1 MFFDTHTHLFDERF
15 QPDLAAVLERAS
27 AAGVSRILCLGI
39 DRESNHTAV
48 QLAQKY
54 PQIWAAVGLHPNY
67 LQAVQPGDWDDVVRL
82 AEREPRVVAIGETG
96 LDRYWKDTPLPV
108 QETYFQYH
116 LELARRLG
124 KPVVIHCRD
133 AQEEV
138 VRLLRQEY
146 DRYGPIRGIM
156 HAFSGDRTTAQSC
169 WDMGLHISFAG
180 MVTYPKADSL
190 RQIVPEVPLKRLLLE
205 TDSPY
210 LPPQPVRGRRNEPA
224 YLVHTAQQIA
234 GLRGLTCEQLAEL
247 TTANA
252 RTLFGI

>member
-15 QPDLAAVLERAS
+15 QPDLPTVLERAS
-27 AAGVSRILCLGI
+27 TAGVSRILCLGI

-54 PQIWAAVGLHPNY
+54 PQVWAAVGLHPNY
-67 LQAVQPGDWDDVVRL
+67 LQPGDWDDVVRL

-116 LELARRLG
+116 LGLARRLG
-124 KPVVIHCRD
+124 KPVVIHCRE
-133 AQEEV
+133 AQEQV

-146 DRYGPIRGIM
+146 DRHGPIRGIM
-156 HAFSGDRTTAQSC
+156 HAFSGDRITAQNC
-169 WDMGLHISFAG
+169 WEMGLHISFAG

-190 RQIVPEVPLKRLLLE
+190 RQVVPEVPLERLLLE

-224 YLVHTAQQIA
+224 FLVHTAQQIA
-234 GLRGLTCEQLAEL
+234 SLRGLTCEQLAEV

-252 RTLFGI
+252 RALFGI